1 MYLQLAENNLSAI
14 EGQCGPR
21 PTKPNFGIGDEAKA
35 RARNPEKWARYDR
48 MLAAWIKC
56 RENKDKSTAGTGA
69 VALLAPGRALF
80 NILAKFNVD
89 GLATKLASENWN
101 DVKMWWN
108 KVGGQSSKLAK
119 FINQGKGK
127 KPVKIGLLKKFRA
140 GGALAEMEN
149 PFLSYSGCAPGQCQ
163 NYFGQCVKC
172 STGSMKEYS
181 TSYYLSAGEIEI
193 PENLKNQIRIASAA
207 AGTTVGTII
216 EPAGGQAVGAPAG
229 VSLGEIIIAIY
240 PLIKKIANKNEG
252 ENDAIPPSLPNLPEG
267 TDQDTTTT
275 PPPPTNAKKW
285 ILPAVVVGGL
295 GLVWYLTKGKK

>member
-14 EGQCGPR
+14 EGQCGPK
-21 PTKPNFGIGDEAKA
+21 PLKPNLGIGDEAKA
-35 RARNPEKWARYDR
+35 RLRNPDKWDRYDR
-48 MLAAWIKC
+48 MLRAWNEC

-69 VALLAPGRALF
+69 VVLLAPGRALF
-80 NILAKFNVD
+80 NILAKHNVD
-89 GLATKLASENWN
+89 GIATKLATEPWN

-119 FINQGKGK
+119 FINEGKGK
-127 KPVKIGLLKKFRA
+127 KPKKIGLLKKFRA

-172 STGSMKEYS
+172 STGSMREYS
-181 TSYYLSAGEIEI
+181 PSYYLSAGEVQI
-193 PENLKNQIRIASAA
+193 PESVKNAIRAAGTA

-216 EPAGGQAVGAPAG
+216 EPGAGTAVGAPAG
-229 VSLGEIIIAIY
+229 LSLGEVIIAIL

-252 ENDAIPPSLPNLPEG
+252 EADVIPPQTPNLPTG

-275 PPPPTNAKKW
+275 TDAKKW